1 MSSNRGAPV
10 IRNLIVI
17 GLAALAT
24 ACASVDD
31 SSSKKLAKHDAPPV
45 TPTEQFAIT
54 VSSAPDQIL
63 LAPHP
68 NGVSDAQADALAA
81 LVDRWRDSGAESITI
96 MAPAGGEG
104 QAYHA
109 TAAIE
114 ATLEELG
121 VSPDRIKLGGY
132 NAGPRVG
139 APIAVG
145 FKSYKAQGPECG
157 HDWTDFTASR
167 DNNVNSNFG
176 CATTA
181 NIAAMI
187 TNPADLLAPRQMDPG
202 DANRREVI
210 LGKYRQG
217 AITSSAK
224 DPQAN
229 GAVSDAVQQ

>member
-1 MSSNRGAPV
+1 MSSNRPAPMF
-10 IRNLIVI
+10 RTLIVV
-17 GLAALAT
+17 GLAALASG
-24 ACASVDD
+24 CVSLDAS
-31 SSSKKLAKHDAPPV
+31 KQAAAAKHDAPI

-63 LAPHP
+63 LAPHA
-68 NGVSDAQADALAA
+68 NGVSEAQTDALSA
-81 LVDRWRDSGAESITI
+81 LVNRWRDAGADTITV
-96 MAPAGGEG
+96 MAPTSGQG
-104 QAYHA
+104 QAYHS

-121 VSPDRIKLGGY
+121 VSPDRIRLGGY
-132 NAGPRVG
+132 DAGQRIG

-145 FKSYKAQGPECG
+145 FKSYKAEGPDCG
-157 HDWTDFTASR
+157 HNFKDFTSSR
-167 DNNVNSNFG
+167 DNGVNNNFG

-187 TNPADLLAPRQMDPG
+187 ANPADLLSPRQTDPA
-202 DANRREVI
+202 DATRRETV
-210 LGKYRQG
+210 LSKYRQG
-217 AITSSAK
+217 VATSSAK

>member
-1 MSSNRGAPV
+1 MSSNRGV
-10 IRNLIVI
+10 RMIRNLIVL
-17 GLAALAT
+17 GLAGLACG
-24 ACASVDD
+24 CASVDD
-31 SSSKKLAKHDAPPV
+31 SRKLARHDEPV

-68 NGVSDAQADALAA
+68 GGLSDAQADALAA
-81 LVDRWRDSGAESITI
+81 LVNRWRD
-96 MAPAGGEG
+96 AGGETITILAPSGGQG
-104 QAYHA
+104 QAYHS

-114 ATLEELG
+114 AALEEQG

-132 NAGPRVG
+132 DAGPRLG

-145 FKSYKAQGPECG
+145 FKGYKAEGPECG
-157 HDWTDFTASR
+157 RDWKDYTSR
-167 DNNVNSNFG
+167 RDGSVTSNFG

-187 TNPADLLAPRQMDPG
+187 ASPADLLAPRQMDPA
-202 DANRREVI
+202 DAARRDVV

-217 AITSSAK
+217 NPTSSAK

>member
-1 MSSNRGAPV
+1 MSSNRPAPV
-10 IRNLIVI
+10 IRTLIVLC
-17 GLAALAT
+17 LAALAT
-24 ACASVDD
+24 ACASVDTPD
-31 SSSKKLAKHDAPPV
+31 SKKLAKHDDPPL
-45 TPTEQFAIT
+45 TPTEQFSIT

-63 LAPHP
+63 LAPHAS
-68 NGVSDAQADALAA
+68 GVSDAQADALAA
-81 LVDRWRDSGAESITI
+81 LVNRWRDSGADTITI

-132 NAGPRVG
+132 NAGQRVG

-145 FKSYKAQGPECG
+145 FKSYKAEGPQCG
-157 HDWTDFTASR
+157 RDWRDFTSSR
-167 DNNVNSNFG
+167 NNDVNSNFG

-187 TNPADLLAPRQMDPG
+187 ANPADLLAPRQMDPA
-202 DANRREVI
+202 DASRRENVV
-210 LGKYRQG
+210 GKYRQG
-217 AITSSAK
+217 QITSSAK

>member
-1 MSSNRGAPV
+1 MSSNRRAPM
-10 IRNLIVI
+10 IRNLIVVS
-17 GLAALAT
+17 LAALAC
-24 ACASVDD
+24 ACASLDD
-31 SSSKKLAKHDAPPV
+31 SKRVAKHDAPI

-63 LAPHP
+63 LAPHAS
-68 NGVSDAQADALAA
+68 GVSDSQADALAA
-81 LVDRWRDSGAESITI
+81 LVNRWRDAGAETITI
-96 MAPAGGEG
+96 MAPAGGQG
-104 QAYHA
+104 QAYHS

-114 ATLEELG
+114 AALEELG
-121 VSPDRIKLGGY
+121 VSPDRIRLGGY
-132 NAGPRVG
+132 DAGQRIG

-157 HDWTDFTASR
+157 HSWRDFTASR
-167 DNNVNSNFG
+167 DNDVNNNFG

-187 TNPADLLAPRQMDPG
+187 ANPADLLAPRQSDPA
-202 DANRREVI
+202 DASRRETI

-217 AITSSAK
+217 ATTSSAK